1 MSGLLD
7 YIYSFYQS
15 PPPSI
20 EKQQVNRVY
29 GWKKG
34 NCYNLADKYIFDLV
48 RGHSNIVSVDLR
60 SNCPEV
66 YDQGHLGS
74 CTANAIGF
82 CYHYDELK
90 QKEST
95 PFTPSRLFIYYN
107 ERNMEGHVDTD
118 SGAEIHDGI
127 HVINTIGVC
136 DENDWVYDIAKFTEK
151 PSQECYSIAEK
162 HRTVDYRAV
171 EQSIEQLKAALIQGF
186 PVVFG
191 FTVYESFESDDVA
204 KTGLMPMP
212 KDGEKILGGHAVAV
226 VGFDDSKKLFTIRN
240 SWGSGWGD
248 KGYFYMPYEFITNPD
263 MASDFWT
270 VTKTKDAPWQSNTST
285 ILSSESQTVD
295 DECENSSDTSKEIL
309 ENHLKTKI
317 IYDKIMSIKNTARS
331 TSPLILVGKRNRKN
345 KLNQS

>member
-1 MSGLLD
+1 MSEQEQNSQESSKPQLATFSSDTSDSGTNTAKSNETVINKFNISNLSLPD
-7 YIYSFYQS
+7 YIKNSWDPLNS
-15 PPPSI
+15 SD
-20 EKQQVNRVY
+20 
-29 GWKKG
+29 W
-34 NCYNLADKYIFDLV
+34 
-48 RGHSNIVSVDLR
+48 
-60 SNCPEV
+60 
-66 YDQGHLGS
+66 
-74 CTANAIGF
+74 
-82 CYHYDELK
+82 
-90 QKEST
+90 
-95 PFTPSRLFIYYN
+95 
-107 ERNMEGHVDTD
+107 D
-118 SGAEIHDGI
+118 S
-127 HVINTIGVC
+127 
-136 DENDWVYDIAKFTEK
+136 EK

-248 KGYFYMPYEFITNPD
+248 KGYFFMPYEFITNPD

-270 VTKTKDAPWQSNTST
+270 VTKTKDAPWQSNTSI
-285 ILSSESQTVD
+285 ILSSESQTID
-295 DECENSSDTSKEIL
+295 DEYGNSSDTSKEIL